1 MVNLIT
7 VFVIAKGEP
16 VRDDPLPRIFDA
28 LERHA
33 ELKPSSLIHP
43 IANFDAD
50 RMELEPFEK
59 LLSNRSTL
67 RLGSYQGCNT
77 SVDTGL
83 GHSLGSRPLQ
93 VSTSRSKLP
102 IPETKLLFVMTNTA
116 ARLNSATDYQC
127 AQNTLPI
134 PRLRS
139 HESPQYYF

>member
-28 LERHA
+28 LEQLA

-67 RLGSYQGCNT
+67 RLGSYQGSNT
-77 SVDTGL
+77 SVDIGL
-83 GHSLGSRPLQ
+83 GHSFGTRPLQ
-93 VSTSRSKLP
+93 VSTSRSK
-102 IPETKLLFVMTNTA
+102 
-116 ARLNSATDYQC
+116 
-127 AQNTLPI
+127 
-134 PRLRS
+134 
-139 HESPQYYF
+139 